1 MPGKNAISELDYK
14 DAVSLIDSKI
24 IEKNHSILDSTVDD
38 IEDSKLICKIPEIEL
53 FQMRT
58 EIFYLIP
65 DFLKNPNDPKLK
77 GLKQDIELYKNLYEN
92 LAKKL
97 NEFIDKASESLK
109 NLLEP
114 SNKLEM
120 EIMKIIAQFEET
132 VKNLCA
138 PLISEQQGLDTIDT
152 NKLSE
157 RQKDE
162 LNEEKSDI
170 VYKVD
175 LFKKESKELNKQYNG
190 LFKEINKY
198 VQELCDTIKEIPS
211 TLTNIQDKIEE
222 GMSNYEEILEEFT
235 DLDDFDNFQN
245 LLIKIKESAELLIN
259 EMENIKNH
267 INEKIENLNVQFK
280 NKEDSFSSLKEK
292 SKNTIESLKSRSNN
306 IKNDILEL
314 RNKYKQKEIELPEMY
329 ISDLIINISKPVE
342 ESIKCIN
349 KIDVS
354 RGIEEIKIIIEK
366 SLPTL
371 DLLFMMDITGSME
384 QYLEITKQKLI
395 DIMDIIKKG
404 CSGIDIN
411 LGFIAY
417 KDVAEIEDGDYLV
430 ENLTNN
436 HKDVEEKIKKLEV
449 GGGDDTAEHVS
460 WAFSQAIKLKW
471 SSKSKCAILIADAPC
486 HGLKYHDKK
495 LMDMYPQGV
504 PGEENIEM
512 LANKMG
518 DNEISLICIKLKDD
532 TDIMYKT
539 FKEIYKDKKNCI
551 FDIVPIKSPELLAKK
566 ISENAIK
573 NYRAQQQSNKI

>member
-1 MPGKNAISELDYK
+1 MPGKNVISELDYK

-65 DFLKNPNDPKLK
+65 DFLKSPNDPKLK
-77 GLKQDIELYKNLYEN
+77 GLKQDIELYKNLYEK
-92 LAKKL
+92 LAEKL
-97 NEFIDKASESLK
+97 NVFIDEASESLK

-170 VYKVD
+170 VYKID
-175 LFKKESKELNKQYNG
+175 LFKKESKELNKQYNS

-245 LLIKIKESAELLIN
+245 LLIKIKESVDLLNN
-259 EMENIKNH
+259 EIENIIKH
-267 INEKIENLNVQFK
+267 INEKISNLSIQFK
-280 NKEDSFSSLKEK
+280 NKEDSFSSLKVK

-329 ISDLIINISKPVE
+329 ISNLIINISKPLE
-342 ESIKCIN
+342 ESLECIN
-349 KIDVS
+349 NINIS
-354 RGIEEIKIIIEK
+354 EGIKDIQIIIK
-366 SLPTL
+366 NSLPTM

-384 QYLEITKQKLI
+384 RYLEITKQKLI
-395 DIMDIIKKG
+395 DIMDIIKKK

-417 KDVAEIEDGDYLV
+417 KDVAEIEAKDFRV
-430 ENLTNN
+430 IPFTKN
-436 HKDVEEKIKKLEV
+436 HKYVEEQIKKLEV

-460 WAFSQAIKLKW
+460 WAFSKAIKEEW
-471 SSKSKCAILIADAPC
+471 SSNSRCAVLITDAPC

-495 LMDMYPQGV
+495 LMDAYPQGV

-512 LANKMG
+512 LANEMG
-518 DNEISLICIKLKDD
+518 KNEISLICIKLKDD
-532 TDIMYKT
+532 TDIMYKI

-551 FDIVPIKSPELLAKK
+551 FDIVPIKSPELLAK
-566 ISENAIK
+566 IIPQNAIQ
-573 NYRAQQQSNKI
+573 NYREQQFNKI